1 MPCKIRTCVRC
12 RLSPPDCLAGTDQP
26 GKIERFGRY
35 GDRGFHAPLRDA
47 ISEEAETRGASS
59 GHSSVPP
66 RTQHHAGREYAPSP
80 REFFICLS
88 RPGPATIPDTR
99 LFLSEGRFISP
110 ANSSTAAGFDAIWGS
125 GFEPSVSSVV
135 PDANIL
141 PVDTH
146 LELMRT
152 TGEVQDA
159 PVIAD
164 IDTGCRR
171 DAGDSRAHSTLQN
184 TVDASSGPAAA

>member
-1 MPCKIRTCVRC
+1 MKLPQTGGCQCGKIRYEITEEPQSVYLPGLPTPDQQRILLGDRC
-12 RLSPPDCLAGTDQP
+12 LRNGVPPD
-26 GKIERFGRY
+26 
-35 GDRGFHAPLRDA
+35 
-47 ISEEAETRGASS
+47 
-59 GHSSVPP
+59 
-66 RTQHHAGREYAPSP
+66 REYAPSP

-88 RPGPATIPDTR
+88 CPGPATIPDTR